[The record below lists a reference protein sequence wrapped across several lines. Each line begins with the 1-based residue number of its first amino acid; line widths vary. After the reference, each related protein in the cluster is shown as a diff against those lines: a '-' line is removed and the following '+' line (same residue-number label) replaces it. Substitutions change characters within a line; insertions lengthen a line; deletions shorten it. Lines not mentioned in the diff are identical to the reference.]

1 MPGGEKKKM
10 PWDKKD
16 FGINSDSHINMLKT
30 KKITE
35 DLQRL
40 KELEIQRLK
49 EIEMQKEED
58 RILAEQ
64 EARRLEAEKDET
76 RLLNLFSRDSEQ
88 VNLQYDSR
96 RRTNLMKDIQ
106 LGRKLEE
113 IFKIKDENIKK
124 QEQMLIKTSNSEG
137 LAQRLKSGMQNLKS

>member
-1 MPGGEKKKM
+1 M

-64 EARRLEAEKDET
+64 EARRLEAETDET